1 MRKKNKD
8 FVVGQCSP
16 CALTS
21 LLLDGVRCCKG
32 ERRWGRP
39 DLMDPDGIP
48 ASEPGAKGPVIT
60 LFLPHQK
67 PGRGVGRASLD
78 ILP

>member
-48 ASEPGAKGPVIT
+48 ASD
-60 LFLPHQK
+60 LLLSRLPLS
-67 PGRGVGRASLD
+67 RGKSIEIRVD
-78 ILP
+78 

>member
-1 MRKKNKD
+1 MLSMCPH
-8 FVVGQCSP
+8 FF
-16 CALTS
+16 AA
-21 LLLDGVRCCKG
+21 
-32 ERRWGRP
+32 RWGEMLQRRKEVGAAS

-67 PGRGVGRASLD
+67 PGPGVGRASLD